1 MKITPVISQV
11 RSINILIWENC
22 KFSTFFFIFQFPK
35 ETWIQ
40 KITPNIVCLSVPK
53 RDLDKKITPSIEVC
67 LESLE
72 AMLEY

>member
-22 KFSTFFFIFQFPK
+22 KFSTFFFY
-35 ETWIQ
+35 
-40 KITPNIVCLSVPK
+40 LSVPK